1 MQFKTVQDI
10 QDAISAGDDIRRV
23 RSANRAVVN
32 NAANG
37 VPPMS
42 DDEALKNGLHVNVN
56 WLEQSELH
64 LQARSQFLTGFY
76 HSQRFFTINF
86 ADDSNVPLDKQAKWE
101 AWITRKINKVLR
113 KSKAYFFLHDNR
125 FASVVAHGI
134 GPCAWFDRM
143 KWCPKYVAIEDLY
156 VPTDTTTDFENLEWF
171 AIRFNYTE
179 GELARRAFGPNRIKG
194 WKKKRVAAVLKEY
207 HEENTETVP
216 TYNWNTDPEKMWEL
230 IKQNGFYTSDAV
242 PTIPML
248 HFWFKDN
255 DANGKTVWKM
265 RVIPD
270 SSCKGGDIQE
280 FLYDPSTDDNE
291 KKINGDEK
299 PFARCLDHILHCQ
312 FGNLSNK
319 APFTYN
325 AVRSLGFLLLEPCYW
340 SNLMLCRLVQHTWE
354 QFNTWLRITDPA
366 GKGRAQLVNLFDK
379 GVIPDGVT
387 IVPKDQRHQIE
398 PELAEMVMARMK
410 QLMGEKAAQYTQQA
424 DTGTK
429 KEQTAFETSVKMQQ
443 VNAMTAAILTR
454 AFILENFLYEEIC
467 RRFCLVDSND
477 PDVMD
482 FQKEAKKYGIP
493 QQFLN
498 VELWDVAPEIPSG
511 AGNPTLEMA
520 KNQMLMQYRSLY
532 PPPAQQEILQRFTI
546 QNTDPR
552 TAERW
557 VPLGKPA
564 VTDAQTDAENKF
576 GTLMQG
582 VPVNAKPEF
591 SPIEQVEVLLVLM
604 GKKCDDIEKTGN
616 ITDENTLLGLTT
628 VSAFTKQLVGRVA
641 QDPQE
646 KQLARKFSDVL
657 GQIDNLI
664 KGFTQRL
671 AEQKKQQNSH
681 ADPKAIAQAQATMLQ
696 AKTKQKV
703 TAVGA
708 AQKMMQKKAAFA
720 AEQKRKDAATALEER
735 RKTIRTIGDEK
746 RKNLSTIAETQR
758 SRIKALREG
767 GSE

>member
-1 MQFKTVQDI
+1 MRTVID
-10 QDAISAGDDIRRV
+10 
-23 RSANRAVVN
+23 
-32 NAANG
+32 
-37 VPPMS
+37 
-42 DDEALKNGLHVNVN
+42 
-56 WLEQSELH
+56 WLEH
-64 LQARSQFLTGFY
+64 RTG
-76 HSQRFFTINF
+76 
-86 ADDSNVPLDKQAKWE
+86 
-101 AWITRKINKVLR
+101 
-113 KSKAYFFLHDNR
+113 
-125 FASVVAHGI
+125 
-134 GPCAWFDRM
+134 
-143 KWCPKYVAIEDLY
+143 IES
-156 VPTDTTTDFENLEWF
+156 
-171 AIRFNYTE
+171 
-179 GELARRAFGPNRIKG
+179 
-194 WKKKRVAAVLKEY
+194 AVK
-207 HEENTETVP
+207 
-216 TYNWNTDPEKMWEL
+216 
-230 IKQNGFYTSDAV
+230 
-242 PTIPML
+242 
-248 HFWFKDN
+248 
-255 DANGKTVWKM
+255 
-265 RVIPD
+265 
-270 SSCKGGDIQE
+270 
-280 FLYDPSTDDNE
+280 
-291 KKINGDEK
+291 
-299 PFARCLDHILHCQ
+299 
-312 FGNLSNK
+312 
-319 APFTYN
+319 
-325 AVRSLGFLLLEPCYW
+325 
-340 SNLMLCRLVQHTWE
+340 
-354 QFNTWLRITDPA
+354 
-366 GKGRAQLVNLFDK
+366 
-379 GVIPDGVT
+379 
-387 IVPKDQRHQIE
+387 
-398 PELAEMVMARMK
+398 
-410 QLMGEKAAQYTQQA
+410 
-424 DTGTK
+424 
-429 KEQTAFETSVKMQQ
+429 
-443 VNAMTAAILTR
+443 
-454 AFILENFLYEEIC
+454 NFLYEEIC